1 MSMRSLGYSLNNA
14 VADIIDNSI
23 SAKATKIDI
32 ICSWDNQEPFV
43 EIKDNGIGMTS
54 EELEEAMRLGS
65 KNPLHERDKEDLGR
79 FGLGLKTASFS
90 QAKKLIVKTKQNEN
104 SFEAIWDLD
113 LIEKENKWFMDLE
126 KLDGKN
132 AFKEKGTTIRWEK
145 IDTLEKKDKINAQE
159 YFESVTNQLIKHI
172 SLVFHRYISGDY
184 GNKIIFTVNGN
195 ICISADPFFK
205 EKSTT
210 QPAEII
216 ANKCKVISYALP
228 HHTNCTSEEWEY
240 HGGEE
245 GYLENQ
251 GFYLYRN
258 GRLICKSTW
267 FGLARKLEMRKL
279 CRISIDIDN
288 SSDAEW
294 QLDVKKSRATPPQ
307 QVRGRLRDL
316 IDAFSRPS
324 IKKFAKRAK
333 ALINKQKSPIWE
345 RFVSTDRQIIYKISK
360 EHPSIKFLLNSLNE
374 ELADE
379 VEKIFSLIEKR
390 MPLQLI
396 SSDYAENPKN
406 LINEELTI
414 KEILETPIF
423 DLSIKVFISFTVC
436 LLRVCSISASTFDSL
451 DVLYPAF
458 MHAS

>member
-104 SFEAIWDLD
+104 TYAAIWDLD

-184 GNKIIFTVNGN
+184 GNKIIFSVNGN

-205 EKSTT
+205 EKSTN

-216 ANKCKVISYALP
+216 ANKCKVISYTLP

-316 IDAFSRPS
+316 IHAFSRPA

-345 RFVSTDRQIIYKISK
+345 RSVSTDRQIIYKISK
-360 EHPSIKFLLNSLNE
+360 DHPSIKFLLNSLSE

-379 VEKIFSLIEKR
+379 AEKIFSLVEKR
-390 MPLQLI
+390 IPLQLI

-406 LINEELTI
+406 LITEELTI
-414 KEILETPIF
+414 KEILDHAKNIIDYYIKQGLSVEDSYDILKGIDIF
-423 DLSIKVFISFTVC
+423 RENWESIK
-436 LLRVCSISASTFDSL
+436 DSL
-451 DVLYPAF
+451 
-458 MHAS
+458 